1 MSFNRIIF
9 YELGFN
15 EDPDLFDKL
24 LPRVSIDKR
33 KRIMQMQS
41 DIDRKLS
48 LYAEVL
54 VRCIACRALNIN
66 NSNIEII
73 RNEYGKPY
81 WKGNQDFHFNISH
94 THNAIAVAVADS
106 PVGIDIERVRPVN
119 DLVVRR
125 FYSAREQKYV
135 YGSREETNARFSE
148 VWTRKEACIK
158 CNERDT
164 SVRAFHIDAFKGKI
178 AKQIKTFSIKGYY
191 ISVCCSQLLEK
202 VDSLFQEEFRNLIVE
217 NAGGANCTK
226 IIKQKLNISIT
237 ALQNG

>member
-1 MSFNRIIF
+1 MSLNRIIF
-9 YELGFN
+9 YELEFN
-15 EDPDLFDKL
+15 EDTDLFDQL
-24 LPRVSIDKR
+24 LPRVSVDKR
-33 KRIMQMQS
+33 KRIMRMQS

-54 VRCIACRALNIN
+54 VRRIACRILNIN
-66 NSNIEII
+66 NSDIEII
-73 RNEYGKPY
+73 RSEYGKPY
-81 WKGNQDFHFNISH
+81 WKGNPDFHFNISH

-148 VWTRKEACIK
+148 VWTRKEAYIK

-164 SVRAFHIDAFKGKI
+164 SLRAFHVDTYEGEI
-178 AKQIKTFSIKGYY
+178 AKQIETFSIKEYH
-191 ISVCCSQLLEK
+191 ISVCCSRPSDKVYLL
-202 VDSLFQEEFRNLIVE
+202 SQEEFRDFIIE
-217 NAGGANCTK
+217 NAGDVNCV
-226 IIKQKLNISIT
+226 NV
-237 ALQNG
+237 